1 MLKCQ
6 WTLIHIQTEE
16 QASEM
21 QKQFNSVL
29 PNVGAFDTETT
40 GLHIIQDKP
49 FLFQFGFIDLK
60 AMRGYAYAVD
70 IEQTPSLAYSVIK
83 QWQSELAPK
92 LKIYLGHNVKFDLHM
107 MTNYGLPYM
116 ENNIS
121 DTIFYIR
128 KSKEFYISF

>member
-21 QKQFNSVL
+21 QKQFNSVQ

-60 AMRGYAYAVD
+60 AMRGYA
-70 IEQTPSLAYSVIK
+70 
-83 QWQSELAPK
+83 
-92 LKIYLGHNVKFDLHM
+92 
-107 MTNYGLPYM
+107 
-116 ENNIS
+116 
-121 DTIFYIR
+121 
-128 KSKEFYISF
+128 